1 MSTRTTFVEVGDGA
15 DGIGKLVEVDA
26 GLAAVE
32 YFESP
37 AGPKTCRVDVP
48 VSSVREIELPR
59 QTRVFW
65 FDLVRQA
72 WVAGRVDGG
81 LVNAKAIGA
90 REDHYHVRF
99 PNDQDTRVPISQ
111 LYVRWS
117 RPIGDPTEYL
127 GARVTDTPF
136 FFDGRSLIVR
146 HIAAQRAAYGG
157 LTALASSAI
166 ELLEHQVAI
175 VRRVLADPIERYLLA
190 DEVGLGKTVE
200 AGILIRQHVIDD
212 PDQAQVLIVVPSH
225 LVPQWEDE
233 IARKFFLGGDRRV
246 RIVTDTAFPDKGASN
261 TPTMLVVDEAHRVA
275 LRAFSSDPSDRQSYD
290 RLRSLATRTP
300 RLLLLSGTPVLHQED
315 GFLAM
320 LHLLDPETYLLNDR
334 ESFRRRVTQ
343 RQSIAEA
350 MADLTD
356 DASAFFVH
364 DAIARLESAFP
375 EDERLAALCSEV
387 KSFIP
392 DDVQSS
398 NRIRALRAVRTHL
411 SETYRLHRRLLRT
424 RRGDPRVQ
432 IYLPKRKGMI
442 ALEQEDQARL
452 EAFDFLEGWRLR
464 AEQTGGSDEGCEEL
478 FAGFVSA
485 ALSHPRVLARKIE
498 RRLVACSGETVVLA
512 AAKGH
517 TVSKIAW
524 AFGGEKEFLEQRL
537 RLICAA
543 LVQEDRA
550 VRLANWLTASRDVKK
565 AIVFVDDDEVANTVA
580 SALERLLTSSRVIR
594 HRGDPECVRDFEVN
608 DAPAILV
615 CDASVEE
622 GLNLQR
628 SGAVIVHYDLPLEP
642 VRIEQRIGRVDRI
655 EARGQLR
662 NLVFSSAQHY
672 EQEWLACLHQSIRVF
687 DRSIA
692 PLQYTLAQT
701 TSRIRARLFSEG
713 YAAIEEEAIRLL
725 EPESGL
731 DAELRRIQA
740 QEAIDALE
748 SDPDEESEF
757 FARLIEQDES
767 VSEDGQQIFDSWVKD
782 RLQFGHESVGPGVH
796 CYFHDT
802 RKPTL
807 MPLLSSVAKFRDC
820 IDLESPLVSSFRL
833 PIQPFTFDR
842 AVAETAHVGLLRVG
856 HPFMEALESLVRND
870 DRGTAFA
877 VWRYVPKL
885 VATPCIFFRFDFL
898 IEADLMP
905 AWRIDKAL
913 LNGRQALRRR
923 ADEAFPPAYRTVWV
937 SSDLEEVKSPKLLSI
952 LNLPYTRFVRAEGG
966 KDTSL
971 RLERWDRAAAMV
983 ALGDWQD
990 LCGRARRLA
999 ERILAQDP
1007 GFRRECTD
1015 LSERILDSATSVA
1028 NAFSSRV
1035 ARLHGTARHTEEQVA
1050 RLEAIVSNAI
1060 ARGVAE
1066 PAIRVDSTGALILAS
1081 TPLRDE

>member
-1 MSTRTTFVEVGDGA
+1 MTTRTGFVQVGDGT
-15 DGIGKLVEVDA
+15 DGIGKLIDVDG

-37 AGPKTCRVDVP
+37 AGPKICRVDVP
-48 VSSVREIELPR
+48 VSSVREVELPR

-65 FDLVRQA
+65 FDLVRQG

-90 REDHYHVRF
+90 NEDHYHVRF
-99 PNDQDTRVPISQ
+99 PNEQDTRVPISH

-127 GARVTDTPF
+127 AARVTDTPF
-136 FFDGRSLIVR
+136 FFDGRSSIVR
-146 HIAAQRAAYGG
+146 HIATQRAAYGG

-200 AGILIRQHVIDD
+200 AGILIRQHVIDE
-212 PDQAQVLIVVPSH
+212 PDRAHVFVLVPPH
-225 LVPQWEDE
+225 LVSQWEDE
-233 IARKFFLGGDRRV
+233 IATKFFLGGDRRV
-246 RIVTDTAFPDKGASN
+246 QIVTDTALLERRESPTA
-261 TPTMLVVDEAHRVA
+261 TMLVVDEAHRVA
-275 LRAFSSDPSDRQSYD
+275 LRAFSSDPCDRQSYD
-290 RLRSLATRTP
+290 QLRSLAAKTP

-320 LHLLDPETYLLNDR
+320 LHLLDPDTYLLNDL
-334 ESFRRRVTQ
+334 ESFRRRVMQ

-356 DASAFFVH
+356 DASAFFVQE
-364 DAIARLESAFP
+364 AIAKLETAFAADARLS
-375 EDERLAALCSEV
+375 ALCSEV
-387 KSFIP
+387 KSLVS

-398 NRIRALRAVRTHL
+398 NRVRALRALRTHL

-424 RRGDPRVQ
+424 RRSDPRVQ

-442 ALEQEDQARL
+442 AVEQEDQARL

-464 AEQTGGSDEGCEEL
+464 ADQSQGGGEACEEL
-478 FAGFVSA
+478 FASFVSA

-498 RRLVACSGETVVLA
+498 RRLVACKSENVVWA
-512 AAKGH
+512 AAEGH
-517 TVSKIAW
+517 TVSKTTW
-524 AFGGEKEFLEQRL
+524 LFGGEKEFLEQRL

-543 LVQEDRA
+543 LRQEDRA
-550 VRLANWLTASRDVKK
+550 IRLANWLTASRDVKK
-565 AIVFVDDDEVANTVA
+565 AIVFVDDHEVANTVA
-580 SALERLLTSSRVIR
+580 STLERLLTSTRVIR
-594 HRGDPECVRDFEVN
+594 HRGDRECVRDFEAN
-608 DAPAILV
+608 DAPAVLV

-655 EARGQLR
+655 EAHGQLR

-692 PLQYTLAQT
+692 PLQYILAQT

-713 YAAIEEEAIRLL
+713 YAAIEDEATRLL

-731 DAELRRIQA
+731 DAELRRIEA

-748 SDPDEESEF
+748 SHPDEESEF
-757 FARLIEQDES
+757 YDGLIAQDES
-767 VSEDGQQIFDSWVKD
+767 VSEYGQKILDSWVKD
-782 RLQFGHESVGPGVH
+782 RLQFGHEPVGPSVH

-833 PIQPFTFDR
+833 PVQPFTFDR

-856 HPFMEALESLVRND
+856 HPFMEALESLVRSD

-877 VWRYVPKL
+877 VWRYMPKS
-885 VATPCIFFRFDFL
+885 VATPSIFFRFDFL
-898 IEADLMP
+898 IETDLGP
-905 AWRIDKAL
+905 AWRIDKSL

-923 ADEAFPPAYRTVWV
+923 ADEAFPPAYRTVWLD
-937 SSDLEEVKSPKLLSI
+937 SDLEEVQSPRLLSV

-983 ALGDWQD
+983 PLGDWQD
-990 LCGRARRLA
+990 LCGRARRVA
-999 ERILAQDP
+999 ERILRQDP
-1007 GFRRECTD
+1007 RFQRDCAD
-1015 LSERILDSATSVA
+1015 LSARIRDSATDVA

-1035 ARLHGTARHTEEQVA
+1035 ARLHGTARRAEEQVA
-1050 RLEAIVSNAI
+1050 RLEATLSDAI
-1060 ARGVAE
+1060 AQGVAE